1 MAHVLFANSYY
12 IMAERAS
19 TPFHDLAARKRG
31 LWQRLPIFWRFQL
44 AGWAIFVAVTFPLK
58 FVLFHGASTALLV
71 SAVRDGSSFLITLAL
86 RWIFRAYWTDD
97 TRPMAALIVLS
108 CALAG
113 LLQGGFLLLLNPVV
127 TSAAELSITKA
138 KEFDVL
144 YERTGLLYAWS
155 FLYFGIRH
163 AIQSIQRDLQL
174 SLIESE
180 KRQAQL
186 LMLRTQMNPHFLF
199 NALNTIRNGVE
210 KANAQLGS
218 TVESLADFLRFS
230 LDHVR
235 DDFIPLGREFDAVQ
249 NYLKVEKARFRD
261 KLEYECHIDE
271 DARDVPA
278 PGIVL
283 QPLVENAIKY
293 GQETSGFPLRLRVL
307 VSRQAAALK
316 IVVAN
321 TGNWLEPEAREKT
334 SHIGLENLRHR
345 LALLY
350 PGQQR
355 LDITPTSGWVTITI
369 HLPIL

>member
-1 MAHVLFANSYY
+1 MCVL
-12 IMAERAS
+12 
-19 TPFHDLAARKRG
+19 
-31 LWQRLPIFWRFQL
+31 
-44 AGWAIFVAVTFPLK
+44 
-58 FVLFHGASTALLV
+58 
-71 SAVRDGSSFLITLAL
+71 RDGTSFFLTLGL
-86 RWIFRAYWTDD
+86 RKIYQKFWLNPST
-97 TRPMAALIVLS
+97 PMAAIIVAS
-108 CALAG
+108 CTLG
-113 LLQGGFLLLLNPVV
+113 GILQFAIVHSLRGFL
-127 TSAAELSITKA
+127 TAEPEVRFTHSM
-138 KEFDVL
+138 EFNFF
-144 YERTGLLYAWS
+144 YERTGVLYAWS
-155 FLYFGIRH
+155 FLYLGIRH
-163 AIQSIQRDLQL
+163 ALASKERELRL
-174 SLIESE
+174 TLLESE

-186 LMLRTQMNPHFLF
+186 LMLRAQMNPHFLF

-235 DDFIPLGREFDAVQ
+235 DDFIPLGHEFDAAQ

-261 KLEYECHIDE
+261 KLEYECHIDDE
-271 DARDVPA
+271 ARNFPA

-293 GQETSGFPLRLRVL
+293 GQETSSFPLHLRVL
-307 VSRQAAALK
+307 VSRQATALK

-321 TGNWLEPEAREKT
+321 TGSWLDPAPRGKT
-334 SHIGLENLRHR
+334 SHIGLENLRYR

-355 LDITPTSGWVTITI
+355 FDITSASGWVTITV

>member
-1 MAHVLFANSYY
+1 MSFPPQPQNVFSKLS
-12 IMAERAS
+12 M
-19 TPFHDLAARKRG
+19 
-31 LWQRLPIFWRFQL
+31 FWRFQI
-44 AGWAIFVAVTFPLK
+44 AGWMTFVIVTFPLK
-58 FVLFHGASTALLV
+58 LVLFGGADTALTISL
-71 SAVRDGSSFLITLAL
+71 VRDGSSFLLTLAL
-86 RWIFRAYWTDD
+86 RRIYRTYWTDEIG
-97 TRPMAALIVLS
+97 RMIGLIVGS

-113 LLQGGFLLLLNPVV
+113 ILQAGFLLLLNPVV
-127 TSAAELSITKA
+127 SSAAELSITKA

-144 YERTGLLYAWS
+144 YERTGLLFAWS

-163 AIQSIQRDLQL
+163 AIEGIKRDLRL
-174 SLIESE
+174 ALIESE

-186 LMLRTQMNPHFLF
+186 LMLRAQMNPHFLF

-249 NYLKVEKARFRD
+249 NYLKVEKARFRGN
-261 KLEYECHIDE
+261 LEYECHIEDE
-271 DARDVPA
+271 ARTCPA

-307 VSRQAAALK
+307 VTREAAALK
-316 IVVAN
+316 ITVAN
-321 TGNWLEPEAREKT
+321 TGDWLEPAPRGKT
-334 SHIGLENLRHR
+334 SHIGLENLRYR

-355 LDITPTSGWVTITI
+355 LDITSASGWVTITV

>member
-1 MAHVLFANSYY
+1 M
-12 IMAERAS
+12 EW
-19 TPFHDLAARKRG
+19 KR
-31 LWQRLPIFWRFQL
+31 LSLFWRFQL
-44 AGWAIFVAVTFPLK
+44 TGWIVFVAVTFPLK
-58 FVLFHGASTALLV
+58 IMVAGTLADALILC
-71 SAVRDGSSFLITLAL
+71 AVRDGSSFLLTLGL
-86 RWIFRAYWTDD
+86 RRIYGIFWTSAVGRMV
-97 TRPMAALIVLS
+97 TLIVVS
-108 CALAG
+108 CAVAAM
-113 LLQGGFLLLLNPVV
+113 LQNGFFFLFHSFVSN
-127 TSAAELSITKA
+127 EGEFRLSRSRA
-138 KEFDVL
+138 FDVL
-144 YERTGLLYAWS
+144 YERTGLLLGWS

-163 AIQSIQRDLQL
+163 AIEGVQRNLRL
-174 SLIESE
+174 ALIESE

-186 LMLRTQMNPHFLF
+186 QMLRSQMNPHFLF

-261 KLEYECHIDE
+261 KLEYECHIDDE
-271 DARDVPA
+271 ARTCAA

-307 VSRQAAALK
+307 VTREAAALK
-316 IVVAN
+316 ITVAN
-321 TGNWLEPEAREKT
+321 TGDWLEPAPRGKT
-334 SHIGLENLRHR
+334 SHIGLENLRYR

-355 LDITPTSGWVTITI
+355 IDITPASGWVTITV

>member
-1 MAHVLFANSYY
+1 MKSWNQKLSLFW
-12 IMAERAS
+12 
-19 TPFHDLAARKRG
+19 K
-31 LWQRLPIFWRFQL
+31 FQL
-44 AGWAIFVAVTFPLK
+44 TGWFVFFIAAFPLK
-58 FVLFHGASTALLV
+58 YAMAGSIRGALLL
-71 SAVRDGSSFLITLAL
+71 SAARDGGGFLITLGLRSIYRKFWSDNAL
-86 RWIFRAYWTDD
+86 RMVAIISVAC
-97 TRPMAALIVLS
+97 MAAGGIQY
-108 CALAG
+108 ALAYQLFG
-113 LLQGGFLLLLNPVV
+113 LAPDKPEIFYMYPARLN
-127 TSAAELSITKA
+127 A
-138 KEFDVL
+138 F
-144 YERTGLLYAWS
+144 YERTGILFGWS

-163 AIQSIQRDLQL
+163 ALASKEQELRLT
-174 SLIESE
+174 LIESE

-186 LMLRTQMNPHFLF
+186 LMLRAQMNPHFLF

-249 NYLKVEKARFRD
+249 NYLQVEKARFRD
-261 KLEYECHIDE
+261 KLEYECHIDAE
-271 DARDVPA
+271 ARGIPT

-293 GQETSGFPLRLRVL
+293 GQETSAFPLRLRVL
-307 VSRQAAALK
+307 VTRQAAALK

-321 TGNWLEPEAREKT
+321 TGNWLEPAPRGKT

-355 LDITPTSGWVTITI
+355 LDIAPASGWVTITI

>member
-1 MAHVLFANSYY
+1 MH
-12 IMAERAS
+12 RPS
-19 TPFHDLAARKRG
+19 TKAFSIGQCPAIFSHISL
-31 LWQRLPIFWRFQL
+31 FWRFQL
-44 AGWAIFVAVTFPLK
+44 AGWAVFIAVTFPLK
-58 FVLFHGASTALLV
+58 IMLTGSLTDALILC
-71 SAVRDGSSFLITLAL
+71 AVRDGSSFFLTLGL
-86 RWIFRAYWTDD
+86 RRIYGVFWSNQVGRMVTV
-97 TRPMAALIVLS
+97 IVVS
-108 CALAG
+108 CAVAG
-113 LLQGGFLLLLNPVV
+113 LLQNGFFFLLHAFV
-127 TSAAELSITKA
+127 SSEGEFRFAHSKA
-138 KEFDVL
+138 FDVL
-144 YERTGLLYAWS
+144 YERTGLLFGWS
-155 FLYFGIRH
+155 FLYFGVRH
-163 AIQSIQRDLQL
+163 AVEGVQRDLRL
-174 SLIESE
+174 ALIESE
-180 KRQAQL
+180 KRQAELQ
-186 LMLRTQMNPHFLF
+186 MLRSQMNPHFLF

-210 KANAQLGS
+210 KTNAQLGS

-249 NYLKVEKARFRD
+249 NYLQVEKARFRD

-271 DARDVPA
+271 EARCVPT

-307 VSRQAAALK
+307 VTRQAAALK

-321 TGNWLEPEAREKT
+321 TGNWLEPAPRGKT

-355 LDITPTSGWVTITI
+355 LDIAPASGWVTITI